1 MRRFFTISSS
11 RRARYLAPSKEI
23 KSTMNNKIELRSIG
37 QLKGIDFFIPDYQRG
52 YRWTQQQVVDLLND
66 INEFE
71 DGDGGFYCIQPL
83 VVVAREEDILHK
95 IRIEAQSVEDIERL
109 LKGSWEVVDGQ
120 QRLTTICI
128 ILKHLRE
135 EQFYNLTY
143 GTREQF
149 FSRLENESEADN
161 DIDLY
166 HMHNA
171 LKTAKKWFEDNGID
185 RDYYKNKLLNSVK
198 FIWYQTMENPISV
211 FTRLNIGKISL
222 TNAELIKALL
232 LNSDNHTELRPEEIA
247 AEWDTMEYT
256 LQDEAFW
263 LFMHDQS
270 YKQPTRIEYLFDII
284 SEWGVKTKKQGKDTY
299 KTFRY
304 FYDYFNKEQDR
315 EGASK
320 DVVKECW
327 AGVKD
332 LFHTL
337 QEWYNDLVL
346 YHYVGFLVETKSGNK
361 VIPDLLKKW
370 KEVKKK
376 DEFIAYLKSEI
387 KSEIGKSPL
396 DYQYS
401 VDGSDKRRAKSTL
414 LFHNIQTVINQNAN
428 LERNRKYKLGVFNK
442 FPFHLFKLESWDV
455 EHINSN
461 TTNPLV
467 DEQTRKEWLLNI
479 YISATDEEKD
489 KIKNYFKLKDE
500 VEAEKT
506 QKEKLFTELLD
517 KSDKSD
523 KWGETEEDIQ
533 KNKNKIWNYALLDSS
548 TNRSYGN
555 AIFSGKR
562 RIILNKDRGLK
573 IPIPQLTA
581 DGIKVDEEA
590 EKTSTFVPVCTK
602 QIFLKYY
609 SPSYSDSNY
618 WTLVDAEYYLKDIK
632 SCIDELKQP
641 TNPENDER

>member
-1 MRRFFTISSS
+1 
-11 RRARYLAPSKEI
+11 
-23 KSTMNNKIELRSIG
+23 MNNKIELRSIG

-83 VVVAREEDILHK
+83 VVVARKEDILHK
-95 IRIEAQSVEDIERL
+95 IRSQAQSVEDVERL

-120 QRLTTICI
+120 QRLTTIYI
-128 ILKHLRE
+128 ILKCLGE

-149 FSRLENESEADN
+149 FSRLEDGTEALKDV
-161 DIDLY
+161 DLY

-171 LKTAKKWFEDNGID
+171 LKTARKWFEDNIQNSVD
-185 RDYYKNKLLNSVK
+185 KDYYKNKLLNSVK

-247 AEWDTMEYT
+247 AEWDTIEYT

-270 YKQPTRIEYLFDII
+270 YNQPTRIEYLFDII

-304 FYDYFNKEQDR
+304 FYDYFKKERDR

-327 AGVKD
+327 ASVKD

-346 YHYVGFLVETKSGNK
+346 YHYVGFLAETMSGNG

-370 KEVKKK
+370 KAVKKK
-376 DEFIAYLKSEI
+376 DEFIAHLKSEI
-387 KSEIGKSPL
+387 KSEINIDKYPL
-396 DYQYS
+396 NYQYS
-401 VDGSDKRRAKSTL
+401 VDGSDKGRTRSKL

-461 TTNPLV
+461 TTNSLD
-467 DEQTRKEWLLNI
+467 DEQTCREWLLNI
-479 YISATDEEKD
+479 YISATDED
-489 KIKNYFKLKDE
+489 KAKIDRYFKLRDE
-500 VEAEKT
+500 VEAEKNE
-506 QKEKLFTELLD
+506 KEGIFATLHKEY
-517 KSDKSD
+517 KESDE
-523 KWGETEEDIQ
+523 WGKTEEEIQ
-533 KNKNKIWNYALLDSS
+533 QNKNKIWNYALLDSS

-555 AIFSGKR
+555 TIFSGKR

-581 DGIKVDEEA
+581 EGIKNNEEI
-590 EKTSTFVPVCTK
+590 EETSTFVPVCTK

-618 WTLVDAEYYLKDIK
+618 WTLDDAKCYLEDIEK
-632 SCIDELKQP
+632 CIKKLDESTK
-641 TNPENDER
+641 PENDER